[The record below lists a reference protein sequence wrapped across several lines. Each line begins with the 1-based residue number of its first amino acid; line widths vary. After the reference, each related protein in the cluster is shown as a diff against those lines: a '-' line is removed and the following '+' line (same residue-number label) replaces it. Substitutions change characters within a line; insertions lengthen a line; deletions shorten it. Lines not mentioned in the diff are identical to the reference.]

1 MIRDAFAANP
11 LRYFCCQSSPRYL
24 KWWGLL
30 WQFPVRP
37 SRLCWRHAYVYE
49 MMKNDDFPKPRRV
62 RNTSLWVES
71 EVQSWIQRIV
81 SPVHSNND

>member
-1 MIRDAFAANP
+1 MPTVLQMI
-11 LRYFCCQSSPRYL
+11 
-24 KWWGLL
+24 GLGKTT
-30 WQFPVRP
+30 
-37 SRLCWRHAYVYE
+37 VYE